1 MKNRTPTPLT
11 PLVIRL
17 VIAIAWFAAGP
28 PSKAQTDPPYLSEMP
43 TVERVRADMQGRDKH
58 DTLARQKAAFEQLFR
73 VVEVAAGPRR
83 FSASGLTPG
92 EQRWRDAYRGAA
104 DAARKEA
111 YAGLSNSP
119 PNGWNPFAKSP
130 LQQWNA
136 LTGKYERDTDG
147 RDELLRRY
155 FSNDTYAALST
166 ALSEDDRS
174 REGESEF
181 SRKYG
186 AAHAGSVGLLA
197 RVVYWLVLAT
207 MVLAV
212 VREWLPFGVSRRDP
226 LKLRAGFRS
235 YRLQWVTGRVT
246 DYHRHTELEGLPDP
260 GPLLDI
266 TGSQTR
272 VDTPAPREH
281 VHEMFLLIGAD
292 GQRHVVHL
300 VDARV
305 GIPEGHIATAV
316 WAASKGASSGTYVL
330 FFDRTA
336 SQTHVPKQDFIDMF
350 RVGRAM
356 YLPALALAFIVGTG
370 FAIAPGG
377 ASENLGGFM
386 GLFLGAIG
394 ARVAFLYILTRR
406 GNRFSRKD
414 APRVLAAIEASESAT
429 SQANPLPA

>member
-1 MKNRTPTPLT
+1 
-11 PLVIRL
+11 VIRL
-17 VIAIAWFAAGP
+17 VIAIAWLAA
-28 PSKAQTDPPYLSEMP
+28 STLSRAQSDPPYLAEMP
-43 TVERVRADMQGRDKH
+43 TVERVRADVQGTDKH

-73 VVEVAAGPRR
+73 IVGVAAGPRQYT
-83 FSASGLTPG
+83 APGLTPG

-119 PNGWNPFAKSP
+119 PQGWNPFAKSP

-136 LTGKYERDTDG
+136 LTGKYERDRKG

-155 FSNDTYAALST
+155 FSSDAYAALST

-181 SRKYG
+181 SRQYG
-186 AAHAGSVGLLA
+186 TQAAGSVVLLA
-197 RVVYWLVLAT
+197 RVVFWLVLAA

-212 VREWLPFGVSRRDP
+212 VREWLPFGVSRLDP

-235 YRLQWVTGRVT
+235 YRLQWATGRVT
-246 DYHRHTELEGLPDP
+246 DYYRRGDREGLTSPSV
-260 GPLLDI
+260 LRDI
-266 TGSQTR
+266 TGKETR
-272 VDTPAPREH
+272 LDGPVAREH
-281 VHEMFLLIGAD
+281 VREMFSLIGAD

-300 VDARV
+300 VDASV
-305 GIPEGHIATAV
+305 AIPEGHVATVV
-316 WAASKGASSGTYVL
+316 WAARKGASSGTYVL
-330 FFDRTA
+330 LFDRTA
-336 SQTHVPKQDFIDMF
+336 SRTHVPKRDFIDMF

-356 YLPALALAFIVGTG
+356 YLPALVLAFIVGTG
-370 FAIAPGG
+370 LTIAPGG

-394 ARVAFLYILTRR
+394 ARVAFLMILTRR
-406 GNRFSRKD
+406 ASRFTRKD
-414 APRVLAAIEASESAT
+414 APRVLAAIDARE
-429 SQANPLPA
+429 PAPS